1 MNGDYDLE
9 KRRLEYSARIN
20 PGNAER
26 RMENEKCQELLSGY
40 PEATLR
46 PPSGHLV
53 ANR

>member
-26 RMENEKCQELLSGY
+26 RMENEEMPGAATFRLS
-40 PEATLR
+40 
-46 PPSGHLV
+46 
-53 ANR
+53 